1 MNLRGLIGRLQ
12 VSGLD
17 REAAG
22 FRGLIV
28 RLRVWGLI
36 VRCEGLIVRCIKAQG
51 EMEANPIAQEPIGP
65 PNESL
70 AEGIG
75 GPQANR
81 ARTPP
86 FGDGMF
92 YGLPALS

>member
-28 RLRVWGLI
+28 RLQVWGLI
-36 VRCEGLIVRCIKAQG
+36 VRCEGLIVRCIKARRHLV
-51 EMEANPIAQEPIGP
+51 ENPIHR
-65 PNESL
+65 S
-70 AEGIG
+70 
-75 GPQANR
+75 
-81 ARTPP
+81 T
-86 FGDGMF
+86 
-92 YGLPALS
+92 Y

>member
-36 VRCEGLIVRCIKAQG
+36 VRCEGLIVRCIKARLVMVG
-51 EMEANPIAQEPIGP
+51 MG
-65 PNESL
+65 L
-70 AEGIG
+70 ALLFHNLFPTTFVIMTAT
-75 GPQANR
+75 QS
-81 ARTPP
+81 
-86 FGDGMF
+86 
-92 YGLPALS
+92 YGKTSHNHDL